1 VVVDIEGDVN
11 EDFDGRDCEDGARDD
26 AFDFL

>member
-1 VVVDIEGDVN
+1 MVVDIEGDVN
-11 EDFDGRDCEDGARDD
+11 QDFDGGDCEDGPRDD